1 MYDAR
6 NISGMVRRI
15 NSKGIDRVKKKR
27 ILRDFKV
34 LIEKLSVKDVLRKV
48 IFLKMYTFYNFFIFD
63 HTFKIVIVSL

>member
-48 IFLKMYTFYNFFIFD
+48 IFLKMYTFYDFLFLI
-63 HTFKIVIVSL
+63 I

>member
-6 NISGMVRRI
+6 NISRMVRRI

-48 IFLKMYTFYNFFIFD
+48 IFLKMYTFYDFLFLI
-63 HTFKIVIVSL
+63 I